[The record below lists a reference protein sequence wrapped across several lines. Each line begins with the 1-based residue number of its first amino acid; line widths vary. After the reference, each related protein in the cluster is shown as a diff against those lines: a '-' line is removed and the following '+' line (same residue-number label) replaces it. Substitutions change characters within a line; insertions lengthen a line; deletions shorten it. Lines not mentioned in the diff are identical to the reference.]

1 VLYKRMH
8 ADVLECC
15 CFIYETL
22 KRRAGSYDEKR
33 KSHEAWIMVS
43 VRNMVREWLKS
54 KKGQGKSPYETG
66 ESDLAGVDGAGGSFS
81 GIRASLLAATA
92 DPSEELVA
100 SEDNKRF
107 YEELGRALDEKSCR
121 LLDLL
126 DLQGLP
132 MLAVARRLGYQ
143 APSEQTA
150 LDLARL
156 LIADRFTDTAK
167 LIVLYHLSP
176 CGKESPGDFVKR
188 VELRMAQVSVL
199 ATRVE
204 ARAALAGIAP
214 RELLSEAARV
224 LSGGRLRP
232 AAEALTRAG
241 MAPLRGE
248 TVEQFSKRIHY
259 ARGGLG
265 DADAQLEKLDDNKLA
280 ARVRREVC
288 DLHKECRRLVEQNPE
303 LDALA
308 RAIMK
313 RISQSGPDAPEV
325 LPNKDHNDLFQE
337 EERSPGENRKKEHQN
352 NEESK
357 GAA

>member
-1 VLYKRMH
+1 M
-8 ADVLECC
+8 
-15 CFIYETL
+15 
-22 KRRAGSYDEKR
+22 G
-33 KSHEAWIMVS
+33 S
-43 VRNMVREWLKS
+43 VRNMVRELLRS
-54 KKGQGKSPYETG
+54 KRGQGKSPFEKGET
-66 ESDLAGVDGAGGSFS
+66 DLAGVDGAGGSFS
-81 GIRASLLAATA
+81 GIRASLPAATA
-92 DPSEELVA
+92 DPSEELEA
-100 SEDNKRF
+100 SEDHMRF
-107 YEELGRALDEKSCR
+107 YEELGRALDEKSFQ
-121 LLDLL
+121 LLDLV

-156 LIADRFTDTAK
+156 LIADRFTDTAM
-167 LIVLYHLSP
+167 LLVLYHLSP

-188 VELRMAQVSVL
+188 VELRMLQVSVL
-199 ATRVE
+199 ATRIE
-204 ARAALAGIAP
+204 ARAALAEIAP
-214 RELLSEAARV
+214 RELLTEAGRV

-232 AAEALTRAG
+232 AAEALKRAG

-248 TVEQFSKRIHY
+248 TAEQFSKRIHY

-288 DLHKECRRLVEQNPE
+288 DLHKECRRLIERNPE
-303 LDALA
+303 LNDLA

-313 RISQSGPDAPEV
+313 RVSQSGPDAPEV
-325 LPNKDHNDLFQE
+325 LPNEDHNELFQE
-337 EERSPGENRKKEHQN
+337 EEGPPSENRKKKNQN